1 MPTNAHPV
9 SYRYPPVGM
18 SGNKDGASSK
28 DQLLQYQVVEAIGNG
43 MFGKVEKII
52 RISDG
57 KNYVW
62 KIIDFKS
69 MSEKEKAQIVSE
81 VNILRELKCPFIVK
95 YSDRIVDKQTTKLYL
110 IMEYCSNGD
119 LARFIKINKVKNN
132 LIDEEFVWKV
142 FAQIVLALKECHQR
156 SNNGVLQP
164 ILHRDIKPANVLL
177 DSNMNIKMADF
188 GLAKQL
194 NGRSDLAS
202 TNVGTPYY
210 MAPEVISEKDYDDRA
225 DIWSL
230 GCLLYELCALH
241 PPFDAS
247 NAVSLA
253 LKINTGQFSKL
264 PSKYSNALCDAIY
277 SMLVVDKHKRP
288 RISDLEKITG
298 LQIHLHSNRLIVVE
312 YGLNCS
318 YHNKMKELLVKEKEL
333 QIKEKEL
340 EVKERQLNRRERQLA
355 EQKQPVGSKTGC
367 GFVIHADHV
376 GDTFAKKTINTKV
389 NVLTGAENAKENVD
403 IYKINTA
410 KTLPPPPM
418 LNKFHG
424 LANPE
429 NVFRR
434 NEVNNTKLAENSPYK
449 KHRVI

>member
-1 MPTNAHPV
+1 
-9 SYRYPPVGM
+9 M
-18 SGNKDGASSK
+18 SGHKDAATSK

-43 MFGKVEKII
+43 MFGKVEKIV

-119 LARFIKINKVKNN
+119 LARFIKINKNRNN
-132 LIDEEFVWKV
+132 FIDEEFIWKV

-156 SNNGVLQP
+156 CNNGMLQP
-164 ILHRDIKPANVLL
+164 ILHRDIKPANILL

-194 NGRSDLAS
+194 NGRGDLAS

-253 LKINTGQFSKL
+253 LKINTGQFVEL
-264 PSKYSNALCDAIY
+264 PSKYSVALCDAVY

-298 LQIHLHSNRLIVVE
+298 LQIHLHSNRLIVHE
-312 YGLNCS
+312 YTLSCS
-318 YHNKMKELLVKEKEL
+318 YHSKMKELLVKEKEL
-333 QIKEKEL
+333 QVKEKEL
-340 EVKERQLNRRERQLA
+340 EVKERELSRRERQLV
-355 EQKQPVGSKTGC
+355 EQKPSVGSKPGC
-367 GFVIHADHV
+367 GFVIHTDHV
-376 GDTFAKKTINTKV
+376 GDTFVKKATNTKASIH
-389 NVLTGAENAKENVD
+389 TGAESAKENVD
-403 IYKINTA
+403 VYRINTT
-410 KTLPPPPM
+410 KMLPPPPM

-424 LANPE
+424 LINPE
-429 NVFRR
+429 NVLRR
-434 NEVNNTKLAENSPYK
+434 NEVNDTKVAENSPYK
-449 KHRVI
+449 KHRVV

>member
-1 MPTNAHPV
+1 
-9 SYRYPPVGM
+9 M
-18 SGNKDGASSK
+18 SSNKDQVSSK
-28 DQLLQYQVVEAIGNG
+28 DQLLQYQVVESIGNG

-52 RISDG
+52 RVSDG
-57 KNYVW
+57 KSYVW
-62 KIIDFKS
+62 KIIDFKA
-69 MSEKEKAQIVSE
+69 MSEKEKAQIVAE

-119 LARFIKINKVKNN
+119 LARFIKSNKIKNT
-132 LIDEEFVWKV
+132 LIDEDFIWKI

-156 SNNGVLQP
+156 SNNGILQP

-194 NGRSDLAS
+194 NCRSDLAS

-210 MAPEVISEKDYDDRA
+210 MAPEVISERDYDDRA

-247 NAVSLA
+247 NAVALA

-264 PSKYSNALCDAIY
+264 SSRYSNSLCDAIY

-288 RISDLEKITG
+288 RVSDLEKIAG
-298 LQIHLHSNRLIVVE
+298 LQIHLNSNKLIVAE
-312 YGLNCS
+312 YSLSCS

-333 QIKEKEL
+333 LAKEKEL
-340 EVKERQLNRRERQLA
+340 EVREREIIRREKQL
-355 EQKQPVGSKTGC
+355 EDHKQTNGSKTGC
-367 GFVIHADHV
+367 GFVIHSDSASDAFV
-376 GDTFAKKTINTKV
+376 KKAVSNKV
-389 NVLTGAENAKENVD
+389 NILTGAESAKENVNLF
-403 IYKINTA
+403 KFTSSKA
-410 KTLPPPPM
+410 LPPPPL
-418 LNKFHG
+418 LNKFHV
-424 LANPE
+424 NPDS
-429 NVFRR
+429 VLRR
-434 NEVNNTKLAENSPYK
+434 NDVNSAKLAESSPYK
-449 KHRVI
+449 KHRVL